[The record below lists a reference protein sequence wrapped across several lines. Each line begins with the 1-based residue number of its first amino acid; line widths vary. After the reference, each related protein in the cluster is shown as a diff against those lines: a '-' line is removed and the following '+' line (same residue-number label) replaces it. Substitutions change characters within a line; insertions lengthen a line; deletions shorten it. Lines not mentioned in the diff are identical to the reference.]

1 MDDKELFEQLE
12 RGPLARNGFDERL
25 RGRIL
30 EEIDRPGRRRKP
42 RVVPLA
48 RIGAA
53 CAMVFAVLIGVW
65 IWQSNDREAGMGAE
79 DRKMQSASPSASAP
93 IALTT
98 EPPRS
103 VMLIGLRKDIPEGQA
118 GGPSST
124 YRSILVAP
132 ESGKLTVDASLNGIY
147 MPYKQ
152 KFYRLD
158 AVGDSLGKG
167 AQTIASV
174 PAGQGEPAAIAV
186 DPAYR
191 TNEKLLFAGNKYVS
205 LLQTKT
211 AADTGETT
219 SHVWVKDITQLDPAL
234 RETASAAG
242 EEPHYPLSQLVTAA
256 GESAD
261 EWTIARQAG
270 EWVGKVPTASANALN
285 PEAALAN
292 IAETKA
298 ISAQLPP
305 DVASYDT
312 LWLSWDDIRAREP
325 AAVDAFTSPTQDIL
339 AVQTAGAI
347 RVFAYRMQ
355 ESDMGPLTIPL
366 ENGESVVMVQWAQ
379 DNYVDAWKT
388 MLRQWIGTA
397 SADRL

>member
-30 EEIDRPGRRRKP
+30 EEIERPGKRRKP
-42 RVVPLA
+42 RIVPLA

-53 CAMVFAVLIGVW
+53 CAMAFAVLVGVW
-65 IWQSNDREAGMGAE
+65 IWQSNDGNAGMGME
-79 DRKMQSASPSASAP
+79 DKKMQSASPSPSAA
-93 IALTT
+93 IEMTT

-103 VMLIGLRKDIPEGQA
+103 VMLIGLRKDVPEGQT

-132 ESGKLTVDASLNGIY
+132 EAGQLTVDASLEGIY

-158 AVGDSLGKG
+158 AVEDTLGKG
-167 AQTIASV
+167 TQTIASV
-174 PAGQGEPAAIAV
+174 PAGQAKPRGFAV
-186 DPAYR
+186 DSAYR
-191 TNEKLLFAGNKYVS
+191 TNEKILFAGNRYVS

-219 SHVWVKDITQLDPAL
+219 SHVWVKDITQLEPAL
-234 RETASAAG
+234 RETSAAAG

-256 GESAD
+256 GDSAD
-261 EWTIARQAG
+261 EWAIAREAG
-270 EWVGKVPTASANALN
+270 EWVGKVPAASANALN
-285 PEAALAN
+285 AAAALAS

-298 ISAQLPP
+298 IAEQLPP

-312 LWLSWDDIRAREP
+312 LWLNWDDILAREP
-325 AAVDAFTSPTQDIL
+325 AAIDAFTSPTQDIL
-339 AVQTAGAI
+339 AVRTDNAI
-347 RVFAYRMQ
+347 RVSAYRMK
-355 ESDMGPLTIPL
+355 ETDMKPLSIPL

-379 DNYVDAWKT
+379 DNYVDTWKT

-397 SADRL
+397 SRD

>member
-25 RGRIL
+25 RGRIM
-30 EEIDRPGRRRKP
+30 EEIERPGIRRKP
-42 RVVPLA
+42 RIAPFA

-53 CAMVFAVLIGVW
+53 FAMAFAVLVGVW
-65 IWQSNDREAGMGAE
+65 IWQSNDGGTGMRME
-79 DRKMQSASPSASAP
+79 DNKMQSASPSPSAA
-93 IALTT
+93 IEMTT

-103 VMLIGLRKDIPEGQA
+103 VMLIGLRKDVPEGQS
-118 GGPSST
+118 GGQSST

-132 ESGKLTVDASLNGIY
+132 EAGKLTVDASLDGIY

-152 KFYRLD
+152 KFYRVD

-167 AQTIASV
+167 GQMIASV
-174 PAGQGEPAAIAV
+174 PAGQAKPSSIAA

-211 AADTGETT
+211 AADSGETT
-219 SHVWVKDITQLDPAL
+219 SHVWVKDITQLEPAL
-234 RETASAAG
+234 RETSASAG

-256 GESAD
+256 GDSAD
-261 EWTIARQAG
+261 EWTIAREAG
-270 EWVGKVPTASANALN
+270 EWVGKVPAASANELN
-285 PEAALAN
+285 PAAALAS
-292 IAETKA
+292 IAETKKIA
-298 ISAQLPP
+298 EQLPP

-325 AAVDAFTSPTQDIL
+325 AAIDAFTSPTQDLL
-339 AVQTAGAI
+339 AVRTEDAI
-347 RVFAYRMQ
+347 RVSAYRMK
-355 ESDMGPLTIPL
+355 ESDMRSLDIPL
-366 ENGESVVMVQWAQ
+366 QDGESVVMVQWAQ
-379 DNYVDAWKT
+379 DNYVVTWKT

-397 SADRL
+397 SRD